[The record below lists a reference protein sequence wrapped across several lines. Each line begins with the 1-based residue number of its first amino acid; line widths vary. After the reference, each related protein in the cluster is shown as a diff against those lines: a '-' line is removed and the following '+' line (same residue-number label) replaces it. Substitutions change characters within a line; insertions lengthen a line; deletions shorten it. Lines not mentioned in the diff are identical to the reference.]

1 MQENVMSFI
10 NISPLFIAII
20 IGFVVSFNEKL
31 SNFLCK

>member
-20 IGFVVSFNEKL
+20 IGFVVSFETVK
-31 SNFLCK
+31 